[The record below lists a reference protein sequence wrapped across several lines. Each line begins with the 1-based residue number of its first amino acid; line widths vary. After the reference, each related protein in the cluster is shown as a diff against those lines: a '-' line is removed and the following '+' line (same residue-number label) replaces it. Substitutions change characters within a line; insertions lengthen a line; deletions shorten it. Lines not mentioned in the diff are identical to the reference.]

1 MKNSAIKNIF
11 PLLVCA
17 LLAAPAFA
25 AGDAAAGK
33 AKSAA
38 CAACHG
44 ADGNTPTGP
53 DFPRLA
59 GQHADYLFKAMRE
72 YKAGTRKNP
81 IMAGQVEKL
90 SRKDLEDL
98 AAFFASQKG
107 QLAVIR

>member
-1 MKNSAIKNIF
+1 MKSI
-11 PLLVCA
+11 LLFVACSVVA
-17 LLAAPAFA
+17 VPAFA
-25 AGDAAAGK
+25 RGDAVAGQE
-33 AKSAA
+33 KSKA

-44 ADGNTPTGP
+44 ADGNSPTGP

-59 GQHADYLFKAMRE
+59 GQHADYLFKALRE

-98 AAFFASQKG
+98 AAFYASQKG